1 MSAGSPMSDDEL
13 EAELRR
19 AVELFDPVPSH
30 LMQVAVEAY
39 TLRTLDAELAELVFD
54 SLSGSS
60 RVRGER
66 QPRVLTFQGA
76 GLTVDL
82 EVTVSATGGRV
93 VGQLI
98 PPRPVEVEVLGGR
111 PVTLTADDLGRFI
124 HDDVPAGPFS
134 LRCRLGDAT
143 VVTEWITV

>member
-1 MSAGSPMSDDEL
+1 MSDDEL

-19 AVELFDPVPSH
+19 AIELFDPVPSH
-30 LMQVAVEAY
+30 LQQIAVEAF

-54 SLSGSS
+54 SLSGPSQ
-60 RVRGER
+60 VRGEG
-66 QPRVLTFQGA
+66 QPRMLTFQGA

-82 EVTVSATGGRV
+82 EVTVTATGGRV
-93 VGQLI
+93 VGQLM
-98 PPRPVEVEVLGGR
+98 PPRHLEVEVLGGH
-111 PVTLTADDLGRFI
+111 PVTLAADDLGRFI
-124 HDDVPAGPFS
+124 YEDVPPGPFS

>member
-1 MSAGSPMSDDEL
+1 MSDDEL

-19 AVELFDPVPSH
+19 AIELFDPVPSH
-30 LMQVAVEAY
+30 LLQIAVEAY

-54 SLSGSS
+54 SLSGPS
-60 RVRGER
+60 RVRGGR

-82 EVTVSATGGRV
+82 EITVTAAGGRV
-93 VGQLI
+93 VGQLM
-98 PPRPVEVEVLGGR
+98 PSRRLEVEVLGGR
-111 PVTLTADDLGRFI
+111 PVTLMADDLGRFVY
-124 HDDVPAGPFS
+124 DDVPAGPFS